1 MLQTLTKTPSKQDW
15 DKASHVLSVYAGMD
29 ASHWQLSLIDSLDDL
44 DFQNQITKLAQD
56 AIVPNPFFEVP
67 FLKVSTKKLLPK
79 RLQYLC
85 LTKIHGEEKT
95 LKFFAPV
102 TLCKI
107 GIFRRKVLKSWTTPY
122 SPLGMPLVSDNE
134 NQETLKA
141 LVECLLEAQHDS
153 AKAIVFDFLA
163 KEGDFIKGLY
173 HSQLLSERL
182 LLSVGIKRAGLKPL
196 KNLDY
201 IGTHFSG
208 KRKQR
213 LKKAMSELEALG
225 SITFK
230 HFNEKHTIE
239 NAFHEFLLLE
249 DKGWKGKRNTSLK
262 STSQTIE
269 FAKGVALNAADN
281 NKCHIHAMHLN
292 GKTIASLVAYDVNGY
307 CFPWKIT
314 YDEDFAKYSVGN
326 LLATQATA
334 DFANSEN
341 FKGLDS
347 LAAENNQTTQ
357 RFWPDEKEFFTMTI
371 GIGED
376 ATATALEIT
385 DELNRL
391 KRIKVTLKRYIKK
404 DSYLERLVASLR
416 M

>member
-1 MLQTLTKTPSKQDW
+1 MLQTLTKALSREDW
-15 DKASHVLSVYAGMD
+15 DETSDVLGVYAGMD
-29 ASHWQLSLIDSLDDL
+29 SSHWQLSLVNSLDDVG
-44 DFQNQITKLAQD
+44 FQNQIFKLAQET
-56 AIVPNPFFEVP
+56 IVPNPFFELP
-67 FLKVSTKKLLPK
+67 FLTVSTKQLKPAKLK
-79 RLQYLC
+79 YLC
-85 LTKIHGEEKT
+85 LTKIHGAEKT

-107 GIFRRKVLKSWTTPY
+107 GIFRRVVLKSWTTPY
-122 SPLGMPLVSDNE
+122 SPLGMPLVNDHE

-141 LVECLLEAQHDS
+141 LVECLLGAKHDS

-173 HSQLLSERL
+173 HSQHLSNNL
-182 LLSVGIKRAGLKPL
+182 LLSVGTKRAGLKPL

-213 LKKAMSELEALG
+213 LKKAMSELESLG

-230 HFNEKHTIE
+230 HFKEKHTIE
-239 NAFHEFLLLE
+239 NAFDEFLLLE

-262 STSQTIE
+262 STSKTFD
-269 FAKGVALNAADN
+269 FAKGVGSNTAYN
-281 NKCHIHAMHLN
+281 NKCHIYAMHLN
-292 GKTIASLVAYDVNGY
+292 GKTIASLVAFDVDGY

-314 YDEDFAKYSVGN
+314 YDEDYAKYSVGN
-326 LLATQATA
+326 LLATHATA
-334 DFANSEN
+334 NFANSKD

-357 RFWPDEKEFFTMTI
+357 RFWPDEKEFFTMII
-371 GIGED
+371 GIGEN
-376 ATATALEIT
+376 ATKTTLAIT

-404 DSYLERLVASLR
+404 SSYLERLVASLR